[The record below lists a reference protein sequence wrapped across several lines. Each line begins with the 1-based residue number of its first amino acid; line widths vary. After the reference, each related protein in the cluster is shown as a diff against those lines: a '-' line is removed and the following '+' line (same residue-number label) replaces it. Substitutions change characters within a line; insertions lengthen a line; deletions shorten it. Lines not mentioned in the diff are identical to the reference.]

1 MLHPLAYYIPYGAG
15 IEASRSGDR
24 LATPLAGPVS
34 KHLAAEIAQRS
45 RAGMAM
51 NVIIAV
57 FAARTSGQ
65 FSGRLDETATA
76 LPCIAC
82 ATDDQSSAGSRDGAL
97 LV

>member
-1 MLHPLAYYIPYGAG
+1 MPK
-15 IEASRSGDR
+15 E
-24 LATPLAGPVS
+24 
-34 KHLAAEIAQRS
+34 LAAEIARGVASQGPIPKELAAEIAH
-45 RAGMAM
+45 AGMAM

-65 FSGRLDETATA
+65 FSDRLDETATA

-82 ATDDQSSAGSRDGAL
+82 ATDDQSSAGSCDGAP